1 MTVAALGGTLTLETL
16 EGTEQIDVDAGTQS
30 GMIKRF
36 RRRGVPRLDGKG
48 RGDLIVELAVETP
61 VDLSDE
67 QRELVRRLATL
78 RGEPVAPPSGAS
90 FFARLKSSGR

>member
-1 MTVAALGGTLTLETL
+1 MPTYAQQVGERPAGVVV
-16 EGTEQIDVDAGTQS
+16 EQVEAC
-30 GMIKRF
+30 
-36 RRRGVPRLDGKG
+36 LDGKG

-67 QRELVRRLATL
+67 QRELVRRLASL